1 MAGALGLEGAAMT
14 ADLKLLQHLLDDPNG
29 FDFFQAVSLLEQL
42 LPDRAP
48 VGEFAD
54 PSDEAVRFDTP
65 SSVGFPASSIQ
76 ALMAGDE
83 SNPARM
89 TVNFMGL
96 TGPQGTLPLD
106 YSLYSA
112 SRIRAGDRALKE
124 FFGMFEHRMISL
136 FYRAWTR
143 SHASVRHADGAERDW
158 LTSYMLNVVGLG
170 TPGLQT
176 RLPLPDE
183 ALVYFAGLLALPS
196 RPAAALEQ
204 MVSDYWHVPVQVEQ
218 FIGAWYPLEKRSQTA
233 LGESFMMG
241 DALGSGEGGLGAGAV
256 AGDEVWDQQGRVR
269 LRIGPL
275 TRRQYERFL
284 PGGEA
289 HEGLRAITR
298 FFGNDQFD
306 FEVQLVLAR
315 DEAPECRLD
324 ADETPLQLGW
334 CTWLRTTPLD
344 RDPDDAIFTLQ
355 SA

>member
-1 MAGALGLEGAAMT
+1 MT
-14 ADLKLLQHLLDDPNG
+14 PDPDLFGRLLDNPNG
-29 FDFFQAVSLLEQL
+29 FDFFQAVSLLEHL
-42 LPDRAP
+42 IPDRSP

-54 PSDEAVRFDTP
+54 PSDEVVRFDTP

-76 ALMAGDE
+76 ALKQGGE
-83 SNPARM
+83 GQPAEM

-106 YSLYSA
+106 YSLYA
-112 SRIRAGDRALKE
+112 AGRIRSGDRAMKDFL
-124 FFGMFEHRMISL
+124 GMFEHRMISL
-136 FYRAWTR
+136 FYRAWAK
-143 SHASVRHADGAERDW
+143 SHATVGHAEGADRDW

-170 TPGLQT
+170 TPGLQG
-176 RLPLPDE
+176 RLQLPDE

-204 MVSDYWHVPVQVEQ
+204 LVGDYWHVPVQVEQ
-218 FIGAWYPLEKRSQTA
+218 FVGAWYPLARRAQTA
-233 LGESFMMG
+233 LGESSAMG
-241 DALGSGEGGLGAGAV
+241 DALGAGEGSLGYGAV

-275 TRRQYERFL
+275 TRRQYDRFL

-289 HEGLRAITR
+289 HDALRALTR

-315 DEAPECRLD
+315 DEAPQCRLD
-324 ADETPLQLGW
+324 PDEAPLQLGW
-334 CTWLRTTPLD
+334 GTWLRTAPLD
-344 RDPDDAIFTLQ
+344 RDPDDAVFLLQ
-355 SA
+355 PV

>member
-1 MAGALGLEGAAMT
+1 MT
-14 ADLKLLQHLLDDPNG
+14 VDPRLLDGLLDNPNG

-42 LPDRAP
+42 LPDRAA

-54 PSDEAVRFDTP
+54 PADESIRFDTP
-65 SSVGFPASSIQ
+65 PSVGFPASAIQ
-76 ALMAGDE
+76 SLKTGDE
-83 SNPARM
+83 GDPARM

-106 YSLYSA
+106 YSLYA
-112 SRIRAGDRALKE
+112 AGRIRLGDRALKD
-124 FFGMFEHRMISL
+124 FLGMFEHRMISL
-136 FYRAWTR
+136 FYRAWTK
-143 SHASVRHADGAERDW
+143 SHASVGHADGADRDW
-158 LTSYMLNVVGLG
+158 LTGYLLNVVGLG
-170 TPGLQT
+170 TPGLQG
-176 RLPLPDE
+176 RLQLPDE

-204 MVSDYWHVPVQVEQ
+204 LVSDYWDVPVQVEQ
-218 FIGAWYPLEKRSQTA
+218 FVGAWYPLERRAQTA
-233 LGESFMMG
+233 LGDSPPGG
-241 DALGSGEGGLGAGAV
+241 DAFGGREGGLGYGAV

-275 TRRQYERFL
+275 TRRQYDRFL

-289 HEGLRAITR
+289 HEVLRALTR

-315 DEAPECRLD
+315 DEAPQCRLD
-324 ADETPLQLGW
+324 VDDAPLQLGW
-334 CTWLRTTPLD
+334 CTWLRTAPLD
-344 RDPDDAIFTLQ
+344 RDPDDAVFTLQ